1 MYMVCLKSIKEFKC
15 HESYIWYNID
25 FIDMD
30 IKYYSIRNRRGE
42 FVGYL
47 NIGQINSNFSSMYN
61 WNRADR
67 EVSRIF
73 HDLMDGKCVL

>member
-1 MYMVCLKSIKEFKC
+1 
-15 HESYIWYNID
+15 
-25 FIDMD
+25 MD
-30 IKYYSIRNRRGE
+30 IKYYSVRNRHGE

-61 WNRADR
+61 WNKADR